1 MTKTNTI
8 FAILS
13 IILVTVIA
21 TVALYTVNAAHAQ
34 AQHDM
39 TSVGGTAK
47 NMTGE
52 TVNNTGESLTHKTTL
67 GGIVCTMNQPNEP
80 RIC

>member
-1 MTKTNTI
+1 MMKTNTI

-13 IILVTVIA
+13 IILLTATA
-21 TVALYTVNAAHAQ
+21 TVALYTVNAAHTQ
-34 AQHDM
+34 AQSNM
-39 TSVGGTAK
+39 TSTGGTAK

-52 TVNNTGESLTHKTTL
+52 TVNKTGEALTHKTNL